1 MKRKAPLLA
10 ALLSALFLVVDA
22 QPPPRLGMNAVPFSD
37 FAAKIDIEDN
47 EFEIRG
53 SFTLGAASDGVNL
66 FREDVFIKVGAFST
80 TIPAGSFQQE
90 AKGKV
95 SYKGRIGD
103 IDLDVYFLATG
114 KGRFRFKVE
123 GEGANR
129 TGRVRLQ
136 DVAIR
141 IGDDGGVATKPER

>member
-1 MKRKAPLLA
+1 MRRKAPLLA
-10 ALLSALFLVVDA
+10 AFLSALFLTGEA
-22 QPPPRLGMNAVPFSD
+22 RTPLQNARVVPFSD
-37 FAAKIDIEDN
+37 FAANIDIEDN

-53 SFTLGAASDGVNL
+53 DFTLGAASDGVNL
-66 FREDVFIKVGAFST
+66 FREEVFIKVGAFTT

-95 SYKGRIGD
+95 SYKGRVGD
-103 IDLDVYFLATG
+103 IELDVYFLAIG

-136 DVAIR
+136 DVSLR
-141 IGDDGGVATKPER
+141 IGDDSGVAMKPSR